1 MRPNPPPEP
10 PMRRP
15 RPLALPV
22 LLALLLP
29 AAGQAQAAGAA
40 ARDAAGTP
48 APRPALTTEQ
58 QVAAASLAL
67 PVELR
72 AGAAVLGYDA
82 TGKLVP
88 LKAGTNG
95 MTCLAPNPAAPG
107 FQSACYHE
115 SLEPF
120 MARGRELRAQGVR
133 GPQVDTVRFAEA
145 KSGKLALPKGPA
157 ALYQLFGGP
166 GAYDAATNTVKDG
179 SPLYV
184 IYMPYATEGT
194 TGLQQKP
201 MKGTPWIMFP
211 GTPKAHIMFTP
222 SM

>member
-1 MRPNPPPEP
+1 
-10 PMRRP
+10 
-15 RPLALPV
+15 
-22 LLALLLP
+22 
-29 AAGQAQAAGAA
+29 
-40 ARDAAGTP
+40 
-48 APRPALTTEQ
+48 
-58 QVAAASLAL
+58 
-67 PVELR
+67 
-72 AGAAVLGYDA
+72 
-82 TGKLVP
+82 
-88 LKAGTNG
+88 
-95 MTCLAPNPAAPG
+95 
-107 FQSACYHE
+107 
-115 SLEPF
+115 

-166 GAYDAATNTVKDG
+166 GAYDPTTNTVKDG